1 MATYLDAKI
10 FKALNDR
17 LDTMSGGYT
26 IVEPNEVYRPSAD
39 EAFIFEQDVRFDN
52 VRPHIDT
59 GSSDWLT
66 GVFSLSVM
74 TPISWSYLQSL
85 GIVGLIQDHFPK
97 DLQLTASDVLVKITH
112 KPQAI
117 GNGYRDGKLFR
128 IPVSIR
134 WSCSA

>member
-26 IVEPNEVYRPSAD
+26 IVEPNEVYEPSAD

-59 GSSDWLT
+59 GSSDWQT
-66 GVFSLSVM
+66 GVFSLAVM
-74 TPISWSYLQSL
+74 TPISWSYSQSL

-97 DLQLTASDVLVKITH
+97 DLQITVSDVLVKITH

-117 GNGYRDGKLFR
+117 GNGYRDGNLFR